1 MKPGLLFIFAD
12 LKIVYGEPSSSIPRT
27 FTDFL
32 SKSATSMYRFSV
44 NGGGVNF
51 SFYITFSITVS
62 ILA

>member
-1 MKPGLLFIFAD
+1 

-27 FTDFL
+27 FNVLL
-32 SKSATSMYRFSV
+32 SRSATCMYRFSV

>member
-12 LKIVYGEPSSSIPRT
+12 LKIVYGEPSSSTPRT
-27 FTDFL
+27 FTVLL
-32 SKSATSMYRFSV
+32 SRSAICMYRLSV

-51 SFYITFSITVS
+51 SFYMTFSITVS